1 MKKILPAVLMVA
13 IVAVAVAFT
22 LTRTHEE
29 VDPLIAV
36 FHEDADRL
44 IEGLQ
49 RFKEFVKAYPS
60 GELADIARALSG
72 ESQKDRILV
81 LATSR
86 NKKNA
91 RGEIVDPW
99 GTPVQFYFADNGVVV
114 RSAGPNRVF
123 EDSQSSQTDDLFRTD
138 VKK

>member
-1 MKKILPAVLMVA
+1 MKKIVPAVLLIA
-13 IVAVAVAFT
+13 ILAVAVAFT
-22 LTRTHEE
+22 LTRTREE

-60 GELADIARALSG
+60 GEPADIARALSG
-72 ESQKDRILV
+72 ESEKERILV

-86 NKKNA
+86 NKKNS

-99 GTPVQFYFADNGVVV
+99 GTPVQFYFAENGVVV
-114 RSAGPNRVF
+114 RSAGPNKVF
-123 EDSQSSQTDDLFRTD
+123 EDSLAADADDLFRTD
-138 VKK
+138 VKR